1 MAKLMSVHGQVSEE
15 NKEEPKA
22 KAMIDHAQVIVRAA
36 RRRVERGGWIEG
48 VMVVGVFSQAQSYRW
63 RSR

>member
-22 KAMIDHAQVIVRAA
+22 KAMIDHAQAIVRAA
-36 RRRVERGGWIEG
+36 RRRVERGGWTEG
-48 VMVVGVFSQAQSYRW
+48 IMVGVFSQAQSYRW